1 MIICWLVSMSISMTS
16 TAGEGLLLIHRK
28 WEVLIKETTLPHT
41 HTQSR
46 ELTHSKCVW
55 LMFEIALLLLL
66 LLRSI
71 CLMTAD
77 LSPPTLVI
85 HIFSNCGPPVKILLP
100 LFLFLFFFQIFIS
113 NRPPMKEEG
122 KRRNYQWLKYI
133 DFFFIFWPCC
143 HVKLKWGRQMER
155 RIFSLFFYFFF
166 QRLHSNFLRPFI

>member
-1 MIICWLVSMSISMTS
+1 MSISMTS

-41 HTQSR
+41 HTERR

-100 LFLFLFFFQIFIS
+100 LYPFFKKNFHFKS
-113 NRPPMKEEG
+113 AAN
-122 KRRNYQWLKYI
+122 
-133 DFFFIFWPCC
+133 
-143 HVKLKWGRQMER
+143 ER
-155 RIFSLFFYFFF
+155 RRQTQKLSMIKIY
-166 QRLHSNFLRPFI
+166 RFLLYLLTLLPCQIEMG

>member
-1 MIICWLVSMSISMTS
+1 MSISMTS

-41 HTQSR
+41 HTERR

-100 LFLFLFFFQIFIS
+100 LFLFLFFFNFHFKS
-113 NRPPMKEEG
+113 AAN
-122 KRRNYQWLKYI
+122 
-133 DFFFIFWPCC
+133 
-143 HVKLKWGRQMER
+143 ER
-155 RIFSLFFYFFF
+155 RRQTQKLSMIKIY
-166 QRLHSNFLRPFI
+166 RFLLYLLTLLPCQIEMG

>member
-1 MIICWLVSMSISMTS
+1 MSISMTS

-41 HTQSR
+41 HRERERENQRR

-100 LFLFLFFFQIFIS
+100 VFLSFSFFFFNFHFKS
-113 NRPPMKEEG
+113 AANE
-122 KRRNYQWLKYI
+122 KRRKTQKLSMIKIYRFLLYLLTLL
-133 DFFFIFWPCC
+133 PCQIEM
-143 HVKLKWGRQMER
+143 G
-155 RIFSLFFYFFF
+155 
-166 QRLHSNFLRPFI
+166 